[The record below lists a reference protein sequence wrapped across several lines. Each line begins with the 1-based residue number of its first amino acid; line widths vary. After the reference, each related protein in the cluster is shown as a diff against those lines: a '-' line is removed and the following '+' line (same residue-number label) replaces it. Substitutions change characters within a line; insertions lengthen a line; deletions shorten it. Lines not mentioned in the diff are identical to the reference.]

1 MPANTPEE
9 VQRLFAEAFGSHD
22 LDAVL
27 ALYEPDATLIPQP
40 GEVVTGTEAIREALS
55 QILAM
60 EPKFDLQ
67 FKKAFQAGDIELLF
81 SDWTLSASEPDGNAI
96 EMGGRTAG
104 VARRQPDGSWLFA
117 IDNPYGTE
125 HGFANAPA
133 LELSG

>member
-1 MPANTPEE
+1 MPAHTPEE
-9 VQRLFAEAFGSHD
+9 VQRLFADVFGSHD
-22 LDAVL
+22 LESVL

-60 EPKFDLQ
+60 KPRFDLQ
-67 FKKAFQAGDIELLF
+67 FKKSFQAGDIALLF
-81 SDWTLSASEPDGNAI
+81 SDWTLSATDPDGNAI

-125 HGFANAPA
+125 HDFG
-133 LELSG
+133 

>member
-1 MPANTPEE
+1 MPAHNPEE

-22 LDAVL
+22 LEAVL

-60 EPKFDLQ
+60 KPKFDLQ
-67 FKKAFQAGDIELLF
+67 FKKAFQAGDIALLI
-81 SDWTLSASEPDGNAI
+81 SDWTLSASDPDGNAI
-96 EMGGRTAG
+96 EMDGRTAG
-104 VARRQPDGSWLFA
+104 VARCQPDGSWLFA

>member
-1 MPANTPEE
+1 MPAHTPEE
-9 VQRLFAEAFGSHD
+9 VQRLFADSFGSHD
-22 LDAVL
+22 LEAVL

-67 FKKAFQAGDIELLF
+67 FKKAFQAGDIALLI
-81 SDWTLSASEPDGNAI
+81 SDWTLSASDPDGNAI
-96 EMGGRTAG
+96 EMDGRTAG

-125 HGFANAPA
+125 HGF
-133 LELSG
+133 G

>member
-1 MPANTPEE
+1 MTCSRPTSSITNVGGYRHARTQP
-9 VQRLFAEAFGSHD
+9 RR
-22 LDAVL
+22 

-40 GEVVTGTEAIREALS
+40 GEVFTGTEAIREALS

-60 EPKFDLQ
+60 KPKFDLQ
-67 FKKAFQAGDIELLF
+67 FKKAFQAGDIALLI
-81 SDWTLSASEPDGNAI
+81 SDWTLSASDPDGNAI
-96 EMGGRTAG
+96 EMYGRTAG
-104 VARRQPDGSWLFA
+104 VARCQPDGSWLFA

>member
-1 MPANTPEE
+1 MPAHTPEK

-22 LDAVL
+22 LEAVL

-40 GEVVTGTEAIREALS
+40 GEVVTGTEAIRETLS
-55 QILAM
+55 RILAM

-67 FKKAFQAGDIELLF
+67 FKKAFQAGDIALLF
-81 SDWTLSASEPDGNAI
+81 SDWTLSASDPDGNAI
-96 EMGGRTAG
+96 ETGGRTAG
-104 VARRQPDGSWLFA
+104 VARRQPDGSWLFV

>member
-1 MPANTPEE
+1 M
-9 VQRLFAEAFGSHD
+9 QRLFAEAFGSHD
-22 LDAVL
+22 LEAVL

-40 GEVVTGTEAIREALS
+40 GEVVTGTEAIRETLS

-60 EPKFDLQ
+60 KPRFDLQ
-67 FKKAFQAGDIELLF
+67 FKKAFQAGDIALLI
-81 SDWTLSASEPDGNAI
+81 SDWTLSATDPDGNAI

-125 HGFANAPA
+125 HDFG
-133 LELSG
+133 